1 VGGKSG
7 YYEIAKLRTIHYWE
21 ELPNLVYPKDAIE
34 QDAEMEANAALISAA
49 PDLYAALDNLVYE
62 VQILADK
69 SFHEDSKIFIEEAI
83 AALAKARGE

>member
-1 VGGKSG
+1 MAEFTKGSWKIIRRKVRNKNTTHRKIVGGKSG

-49 PDLYAALDNLVYE
+49 PDLYAAL
-62 VQILADK
+62 
-69 SFHEDSKIFIEEAI
+69 
-83 AALAKARGE
+83 